1 MNIQTKTKRVFD
13 TDAYIKEYDATVISC
28 VRSEKEGF
36 EGLFETVTDATI
48 FSPEGGGQKSDVGFF
63 DDIEVAD
70 VREEGEEII
79 HFLKSGVKPGE
90 TVTQKID
97 FDLRFRR
104 MQNHN
109 AEHLICGL
117 IHARFGYDNV
127 GFHLSEIIDENGN
140 LRIEAIM
147 DVDGPIESEALKEIE
162 IEANKAIAK
171 NVPIY
176 ALLPSCEEAEK
187 INFRSKLDIREN
199 LRLVVIEG
207 FDVCACCAPCLRS
220 SSEIQ
225 LVKIL
230 DSMPHRGGMR
240 LTLIAGLDAIGDYI
254 FLHDENRQIMKM
266 LSSERNNTAESV
278 SNMLEKASASHE
290 ETVLLKKQI
299 TNLFTEKLVS
309 RLKSDDKKINVFFAP
324 SLDEVQSRNLINET
338 AAGSMAVI
346 AVMFAK
352 NEGTYRFVIGKDENL
367 KDISLNAIAKKM
379 REELSARGGGSEQMV
394 QGSVSA
400 AEEDIV
406 SFFDKLN

>member
-1 MNIQTKTKRVFD
+1 
-13 TDAYIKEYDATVISC
+13 
-28 VRSEKEGF
+28 
-36 EGLFETVTDATI
+36 
-48 FSPEGGGQKSDVGFF
+48 
-63 DDIEVAD
+63 
-70 VREEGEEII
+70 
-79 HFLKSGVKPGE
+79 
-90 TVTQKID
+90 
-97 FDLRFRR
+97 

-127 GFHLSEIIDENGN
+127 GFHLSENTDENGN

-147 DVDGPIESEALKEIE
+147 DVDGPIDTEALKEIE
-162 IEANKAIAK
+162 LAANKAIAE

-176 ALLPSCEEAEK
+176 ALLPSSEEAEK

-379 REELSARGGGSEQMV
+379 REDLSARGGGSEQMV

-400 AEEDIV
+400 AEEDII